1 MLASLFSLASSGAPV
16 GASLAMAGGAAV
28 AIDFDRTVLF
38 QMALFALLIVV
49 LKPLLF
55 DPVLHVFALREE
67 RTEGERAR
75 ARKLQEKA
83 GELLRKYER
92 ELEKVST
99 AAAKERERLHT
110 ETARLEADI
119 LREAREATMK
129 ISEEGRRRVQQEVS
143 AIRFQLGKESERLAV
158 DIAARVLGREVS

>member
-1 MLASLFSLASSGAPV
+1 MLASLLSLASSCAP
-16 GASLAMAGGAAV
+16 AAAV

-38 QMALFALLIVV
+38 QMVLFAVLIVV

-75 ARKLQEKA
+75 ARKLQERA
-83 GELLRKYER
+83 GELLREYER
-92 ELEKVST
+92 ALERVSGE
-99 AAAKERERLHT
+99 AAKERERMHA

-119 LREAREATMK
+119 LREARDATTK
-129 ISEEGRRRVQQEVS
+129 ISEEGRRKVQQEMN
-143 AIRFQLGKESERLAV
+143 AIRFQLGKESERLAR